1 MTTTPTTTACGCS
14 RPARWL
20 LVLLAVALLVVVVYY
35 EPNERDYLFCGRRCR
50 ERRRRDDDDATTTT
64 TTAETTRP
72 VPPARATPRVVAFAA
87 NAADD
92 AELEAVARRRGRR
105 LAQFTDVGNVLD
117 TGYGGFPNALYR
129 GWNPLQTFPTS
140 CFTIGLMNPLYL
152 AQCFAFT
159 TSF

>member
-1 MTTTPTTTACGCS
+1 MHWRRS
-14 RPARWL
+14 FHRRL
-20 LVLLAVALLVVVVYY
+20 DILAQ
-35 EPNERDYLFCGRRCR
+35 RDT
-50 ERRRRDDDDATTTT
+50 ERRFVTRLHRNRLDQRGEKIALRRFYQLCQ
-64 TTAETTRP
+64 RP
-72 VPPARATPRVVAFAA
+72 DIRGKPVAILVECAGVVARFGFRIPCG
-87 NAADD
+87 
-92 AELEAVARRRGRR
+92 LQRRFRRGRR